1 LNDQKKIETWA
12 DVIRD
17 QDNQEVASAIIRAND
32 ALEPFENEYKRR
44 PQPTGILAGA
54 IKAERERCIEVIRH
68 RIELLQKAGR
78 KKYAS
83 EIGELELLIVNIIST
98 GDGNGYIE

>member
-1 LNDQKKIETWA
+1 
-12 DVIRD
+12 
-17 QDNQEVASAIIRAND
+17 
-32 ALEPFENEYKRR
+32 
-44 PQPTGILAGA
+44 
-54 IKAERERCIEVIRH
+54 VIRH